1 MPHAAIHLNY
11 PRGGHAVLTIEEFLA
26 KVDTRNFLPAAYED
40 FGMLRQIAERVG
52 FVSNAT
58 Q

>member
-26 KVDTRNFLPAAYED
+26 KVDTRKVAPT
-40 FGMLRQIAERVG
+40 
-52 FVSNAT
+52 S
-58 Q
+58 